1 MGELE
6 RLEKEVTKSLVK
18 YVTLND
24 EYKAKLPPVNED
36 IPRWVPDL
44 ESIMELDRMG
54 REVEEARKEW
64 SSKLK
69 EYLQKKTNK

>member
-6 RLEKEVTKSLVK
+6 KLEKEVTKSLVK

-24 EYKAKLPPVNED
+24 KYKAKLPLANED
-36 IPRWVPDL
+36 IPRWAPDL

-54 REVEEARKEW
+54 KEVEEARKEW
-64 SSKLK
+64 SGKLK
-69 EYLQKKTNK
+69 EYLEKKNK